1 VISSAT
7 RKAEKSSAT
16 KLLGLAVLKTQPWF
30 VLRCAA
36 LCTFLSFFTILGASG
51 VSAQTQIKPESYGY
65 FDFPTC
71 VRYALVHSDALTQN
85 RIDIQ
90 LKSIDLKDAH
100 SEILPTVQLVTRYY
114 LVRTDDVYYSGSSGS
129 RWQIQFN
136 MTNWNPY
143 LALLKI
149 KSQGIMVD
157 IAKISHFDKISDT
170 TANIARIFYSIHC
183 LEKSIRG
190 SKQILALVQD
200 KLNFAKSKNDQ
211 GKIDPLEFQTM
222 QNDYRAQQIKVKSL
236 ENDLQEKTGQLKAII
251 GYHPDYFLPLDTRDA
266 TNQILNGFKP
276 NWITFADIQG
286 GNLRLKIAA
295 KKEQMQ
301 SNAVTGA
308 YVALAP
314 QPAFVFQDNSNT
326 PNAASGLNLALG
338 LDYFLWDGFRR
349 VRDVKRQKLLAQK
362 YNLDREQLSQELYM
376 KFKKL
381 RSGMGLSGERESL
394 SRERAKLADLA
405 EEKAFTNYK
414 SGRIEYGDYMDQR
427 IKKTQA
433 HLDAAESL
441 QPRVNDLIELATI
454 SGGLNK
460 YNAAIRY

>member
-1 VISSAT
+1 MISSAT

-16 KLLGLAVLKTQPWF
+16 RSLGLAVLKIRTRF
-30 VLRCAA
+30 VLRGAA
-36 LCTFLSFFTILGASG
+36 LSTFLSFLTILGASG

-71 VRYALVHSDALTQN
+71 VRYALVHSDVLTKN

-90 LKSIDLKDAH
+90 LSSIDLKDAH

-114 LVRTDDVYYSGSSGS
+114 LVRTDDVYSSGN
-129 RWQIQFN
+129 RWQVQFN

-149 KSQGIMVD
+149 KSKGIMVD

-211 GKIDPLEFQTM
+211 GKIDPLEFQTN

-236 ENDLQEKTGQLKAII
+236 EYDLQEKTGQLKALI

-266 TNQILNGFKP
+266 TNQILNGFQP
-276 NWITFADIQG
+276 NWVTFAHIQG
-286 GNLRLKIAA
+286 GNLQLKIAA

-349 VRDVKRQKLLAQK
+349 VRDVKRQKLLAQQ
-362 YNLDREQLSQELYM
+362 YNLDREQLSQRLYM

-394 SRERAKLADLA
+394 SREKAKLADLA

-414 SGRIEYGDYMDQR
+414 SGRIEYNDYMDQR

>member
-1 VISSAT
+1 M
-7 RKAEKSSAT
+7 
-16 KLLGLAVLKTQPWF
+16 
-30 VLRCAA
+30 
-36 LCTFLSFFTILGASG
+36 
-51 VSAQTQIKPESYGY
+51 
-65 FDFPTC
+65 
-71 VRYALVHSDALTQN
+71 RYALVHSDALTQN

-236 ENDLQEKTGQLKAII
+236 KMIFRKKLVNLRLSSAII
-251 GYHPDYFLPLDTRDA
+251 QIIFCLWILGTR

-301 SNAVTGA
+301 SNAVTGRMW
-308 YVALAP
+308 L
-314 QPAFVFQDNSNT
+314 
-326 PNAASGLNLALG
+326 
-338 LDYFLWDGFRR
+338 
-349 VRDVKRQKLLAQK
+349 
-362 YNLDREQLSQELYM
+362 
-376 KFKKL
+376 
-381 RSGMGLSGERESL
+381 
-394 SRERAKLADLA
+394 
-405 EEKAFTNYK
+405 
-414 SGRIEYGDYMDQR
+414 
-427 IKKTQA
+427 
-433 HLDAAESL
+433 
-441 QPRVNDLIELATI
+441 
-454 SGGLNK
+454 
-460 YNAAIRY
+460 